1 MKQKLKSK
9 IIKKDVIDLKGYTIR
24 KGTKIFIVKE
34 FDLVHFRTHEKEH
47 FTKCLI
53 DNGTGIKSINSE
65 LEYLSY
71 NSYLNNVRKS
81 VWNPSHKDG

>member
-9 IIKKDVIDLKGYTIR
+9 IIKKDITDLKGWTIP
-24 KGTKIFIVKE
+24 KGTKIFIIKE

-53 DNGTGIKSINSE
+53 DNGTGIKNLMPETVFKIGTG
-65 LEYLSY
+65 
-71 NSYLNNVRKS
+71 KFA
-81 VWNPSHKDG
+81 

>member
-9 IIKKDVIDLKGYTIR
+9 IIKKDVTDLKGWTIP
-24 KGTKIFIVKE
+24 KGTKIFIIKE

-53 DNGTGIKSINSE
+53 DNGTGIKNLMPETVFKIGTG
-65 LEYLSY
+65 
-71 NSYLNNVRKS
+71 KFA
-81 VWNPSHKDG
+81 

>member
-9 IIKKDVIDLKGYTIR
+9 IIKKDVTDLKGLTIP
-24 KGTKIFIVKE
+24 KGTKIFIIKE

-53 DNGTGIKSINSE
+53 DNGTGIQETVFKIGTG
-65 LEYLSY
+65 
-71 NSYLNNVRKS
+71 KFA
-81 VWNPSHKDG
+81 

>member
-9 IIKKDVIDLKGYTIR
+9 IIKKDVTDLKGLTIP
-24 KGTKIFIVKE
+24 KGTKIFIIKE

-53 DNGTGIKSINSE
+53 DNGTGIKNLMPETVFKIGTG
-65 LEYLSY
+65 
-71 NSYLNNVRKS
+71 KFA
-81 VWNPSHKDG
+81 